1 MGDDEGGGKVVEV
14 VLPTYIMEP
23 DEEEKYI
30 PPSIVSFSSLRRKE
44 ALTLTLN
51 LNLNTTMQCVMLMPF
66 LPMPYTVSRFSP
78 SRVKNICDQILQKKL
93 TNKE

>member
-30 PPSIVSFSSLRRKE
+30 PPSLVSCPSVRRKK
-44 ALTLTLN
+44 ALTLN
-51 LNLNTTMQCVMLMPF
+51 LNLTTQCVMLMPF
-66 LPMPYTVSRFSP
+66 LTNAVH
-78 SRVKNICDQILQKKL
+78 RV
-93 TNKE
+93 